1 MAFFMDLKKNIAKYS
16 GQFGDALEDAADW
29 ADNEFRYRANRI
41 QKFWGIPTI
50 NPPKE
55 MEDMAM
61 TLMDPKQREIAFR
74 KVGIGNGAPKSKN
87 GAELPSEILDR
98 GIGQI
103 LDNGLDALEN
113 GIGLDKRAL
122 APLLGLTIVNPKFL
136 AKGAKNGW
144 ASGEQFGEGMRK
156 WNARRNELIEQR
168 RYPSGLTADRRTKN
182 SKKTLVTAYN
192 DVSTGPSTD
201 PIDLEAYGKPA
212 FKVKG
217 KDQHHLFP
225 KQESYQFVER
235 MKKIGDDDDVL
246 NLFMYA
252 EELDATMGG
261 RLSNMLNMDK
271 KPHKALHG
279 NRQATGR
286 ELKSMEMKNLVSSAK
301 SSDELMELFDR
312 YIVENIQPS
321 KAEARQLQKAFEQAK
336 NKISAFNSLSEAQRR
351 RL

>member
-1 MAFFMDLKKNIAKYS
+1 MDLKKNIAKYS
-16 GQFGDALEDAADW
+16 GQFGDALEDAAAW
-29 ADNEFRYRANRI
+29 ADNEFKYRANRI

-61 TLMDPKQREIAFR
+61 TFMDPKQREIAFR
-74 KVGIGNGAPKSKN
+74 KVGIGNGMPKSKN

-98 GIGQI
+98 GIGD
-103 LDNGLDALEN
+103 LVDKGLNSLEN
-113 GIGLDKRAL
+113 SIGLDKRAL
-122 APLLGLTIVNPKFL
+122 APLLGLTIVNPKFM
-136 AKGAKNGW
+136 AKGAKKGW

-156 WNARRNELIEQR
+156 WNARRNELRDRMKNPE
-168 RYPSGLTADRRTKN
+168 GLTTSRQQKN
-182 SKKTLVTAYN
+182 SKKALVQAYN

-201 PIDLEAYGKPA
+201 PLDVEAYGKKE

-246 NLFMYA
+246 NLMMYA

-271 KPHKALHG
+271 KPHNVLHG
-279 NRQATGR
+279 NRIGSGR

-321 KAEARQLQKAFEQAK
+321 KAEAKQLQKAFEQTK
-336 NKISAFNSLSEAQRR
+336 NKMSAFNSLSEAQRR